1 MGLLG
6 LLLFLVPFILL
17 GGVQE
22 PGLVEGLF
30 FKSCP
35 KVRVKCEIEE
45 RNLCTRHRQCPN
57 NMKCCMFSCGKKCLD
72 MRKDICSMPKEV
84 GPCMAYLPRWW
95 YNEETQL
102 CSRFIYGGCQ
112 GNNNNFQSEAICMS
126 LHVGLAQA
134 SRWLPLSPAATP
146 VLAAPKTEPQDLLT
160 LTPFGP
166 SSV

>member
-6 LLLFLVPFILL
+6 LLLFLVPVILL

-112 GNNNNFQSEAICMS
+112 GNNNNFQSEAICM
-126 LHVGLAQA
+126 VVCQ
-134 SRWLPLSPAATP
+134 
-146 VLAAPKTEPQDLLT
+146 K
-160 LTPFGP
+160 
-166 SSV
+166 SSIKEIK